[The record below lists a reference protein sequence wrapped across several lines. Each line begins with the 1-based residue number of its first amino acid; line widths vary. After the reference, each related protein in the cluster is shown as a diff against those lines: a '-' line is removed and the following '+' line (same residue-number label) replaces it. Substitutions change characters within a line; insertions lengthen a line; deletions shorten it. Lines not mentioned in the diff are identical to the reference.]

1 MEVQLIRRNRYQV
14 GEYIVQ
20 KRQQQ
25 WWVFPLCST
34 RTGCIARV
42 HEVLYFAPSLEA
54 AIDLLEARE
63 SDDALQ

>member
-25 WWVFPLCST
+25 WWVFPYDST
-34 RTGCIARV
+34 RVGCIARV
-42 HEVLYFAPSLEA
+42 HEVLYFAPNLDA
-54 AIDLLEARE
+54 AVGWLEARE
-63 SDDALQ
+63 SDDASQ